1 MSDTSSCACVGA
13 PTLIFACSG
22 ASDVG
27 EIADHAARQL
37 RDQGVGKMYCL
48 AGIGG
53 QVSGIVKTTEA
64 AGKILAIDG
73 CPLNCAKGTL
83 EQAGFKDFAHVRLAD
98 LGMVKGC
105 SPVSEARVTAV
116 VDAGRK
122 ALAVQPD
129 RPERAGGACC
139 G

>member
-1 MSDTSSCACVGA
+1 MSTSNSCACSGA

-64 AGKILAIDG
+64 AGKVLAIDG
-73 CPLNCAKGTL
+73 CPLNCAKSTL
-83 EQAGFKDFAHVRLAD
+83 EQAGFRQFEHVRLAD
-98 LGMVKGC
+98 LGLAKGS
-105 SPVSEARVTAV
+105 SPVTDDRVAKV
-116 VDAGRK
+116 VAAGAA
-122 ALAVQPD
+122 ALSSASGQ
-129 RPERAGGACC
+129 GQSGCCC